1 MTIAIG
7 GSSIRNVEYDR
18 TSTSHKLKII
28 AGQIEGLSK
37 MIEEGK
43 YCVDVLTQSLSI
55 QKSLQKIDKQILEE
69 HINGCVVDQ
78 MKNGEETKAT
88 DELTKIYSLYRKN

>member
-1 MTIAIG
+1 M
-7 GSSIRNVEYDR
+7 EYDR
-18 TSTSHKLKII
+18 KSISHKLKII

-37 MIEEGK
+37 MIDKNK

-69 HINGCVVDQ
+69 HIHGCVVDQ
-78 MKNGEETKAT
+78 IKNGEEEKST
-88 DELTKIYSLYRKN
+88 DELVKIYALYRKS